1 MLLQIKR
8 EIATL
13 KVLKHPNIVRLHEVQ
28 YNTFFFFFPLS
39 LFFFSL
45 SLLKDYI
52 FMILSI
58 NKKLKKKKK
67 KKDIVILYHQSRGAN
82 IVFFLILIFK
92 CLFYQ
97 SKLTNFLFA
106 IPEILHPS
114 LIIYSQNSNTQ
125 VPENR

>member
-1 MLLQIKR
+1 M
-8 EIATL
+8 
-13 KVLKHPNIVRLHEVQ
+13 
-28 YNTFFFFFPLS
+28 
-39 LFFFSL
+39 
-45 SLLKDYI
+45 
-52 FMILSI
+52 
-58 NKKLKKKKK
+58 KKKKK